1 MNLAI
6 KILVEGV
13 RRGGGG
19 REVRGEVTNDRSVGG
34 EGEGT
39 MMVFISGFSF
49 SIFTSPLKIKMTDM
63 IKIL

>member
-1 MNLAI
+1 MTLAI

-13 RRGGGG
+13 RRGG
-19 REVRGEVTNDRSVGG
+19 REVRGEVTNNRSVGR
-34 EGEGT
+34 EGEGK